1 MQDIPEEMI
10 KSMDYATR
18 QRNFQQELSEK
29 LATMGM
35 LPLWKYDELI
45 KTLVKK
51 WKV

>member
-29 LATMGM
+29 LATMGR